1 MAFLVFFSTVSFSVD
16 MHFCGDQL
24 VDYSFFD
31 DSADCGMNLLM
42 PEGEACPMKAFMDCC
57 TDQEFSQDG
66 QDELAL
72 SFDKLDLDQQ
82 HFLQAFVLVF
92 IGYDTGLPQQN
103 IPFEH
108 YDPPRITYDIQV
120 LHETFLI

>member
-1 MAFLVFFSTVSFSVD
+1 MAFLVFFSTVSFTVD
-16 MHFCGDQL
+16 MHFCGDHL

-31 DSADCGMNLLM
+31 DSADCGMKMLS
-42 PEGEACPMKAFMDCC
+42 PEGEECPMKAFMDCC
-57 TDQEFSQDG
+57 SDEEFSQDG

-72 SFDKLDLDQQ
+72 SLENPDLDQRQ
-82 HFLQAFVLVF
+82 FIQALVLTY
-92 IGYDTGLPQQN
+92 IGFETGLAQQK

-108 YDPPRITYDIQV
+108 YDPPLITYDIQV